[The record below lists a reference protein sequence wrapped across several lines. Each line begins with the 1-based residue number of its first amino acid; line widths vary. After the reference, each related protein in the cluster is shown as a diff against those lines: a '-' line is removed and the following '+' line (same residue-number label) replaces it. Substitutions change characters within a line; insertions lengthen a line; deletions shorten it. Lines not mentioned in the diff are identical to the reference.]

1 MVEAARIRLLIASPH
16 TLIRHVLARLIA
28 DRTSLQLVGDVGN
41 RLQAISV
48 AAKVAPN
55 VILLEPVP
63 GTDLSLDAVEPLGAA
78 AGPQARILVLTGL
91 ADTEIHRQALRL
103 GVRGIVDLD
112 HSPTTFFRAI
122 EQVHNGDVWMQRRL
136 MADLL
141 TSATGGSTSER
152 ARIESLTTRER
163 EVVRLMSEGLKNKQI
178 AERLSIADVTVR
190 HHLTSIFSKLEVSDR
205 LSLVVF
211 AFHHGLSSP
220 RVPWHKEPTIDGR

>member
-1 MVEAARIRLLIASPH
+1 MGEAARIRLLIASPH

-28 DRTSLQLVGDVGN
+28 DRTSLHLVGEVGN
-41 RLQAISV
+41 RLQAITM

-55 VILLEPVP
+55 VILLEPVS
-63 GTDLSLDAVEPLGAA
+63 GTDLWLDAVEPLGAA
-78 AGPQARILVLTGL
+78 AGPQARMLVLTGL

-112 HSPTTFFRAI
+112 HSPATFFRAI

-141 TSATGGSTSER
+141 TSATGGSTGER

-211 AFHHGLSSP
+211 AFHHGLASPHAQWNKKAIFSS
-220 RVPWHKEPTIDGR
+220 R